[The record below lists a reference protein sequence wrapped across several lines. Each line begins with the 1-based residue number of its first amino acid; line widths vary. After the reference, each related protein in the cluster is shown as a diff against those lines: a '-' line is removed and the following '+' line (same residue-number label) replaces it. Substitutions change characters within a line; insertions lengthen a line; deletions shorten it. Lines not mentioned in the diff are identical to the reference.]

1 MSRQSTDTARP
12 NQLVMLRQFL
22 AEAHA
27 LGAAF
32 RLSGVDVL
40 VDSPA
45 PLPDPIQEALARR
58 RPCGL
63 LWAYLG
69 GAAQGAPALALAK
82 QLGITP
88 LLIMTAD
95 QAKFAVRQ
103 LILDMREYGGHLG
116 IDVET
121 APLPGFG
128 TPRPAIRLNQ
138 DGGVSAVQSAKDDD
152 RTALDP
158 HRSDIATLQLYAGGN
173 ACFVFR
179 GAALRLVA
187 SSHWLRRQCL
197 VAHNAAFELS
207 FLRRHPAIPQTY
219 AQTAGQLHCTM
230 QAAGLLTGLSFG
242 GGGGRSLATAAQ
254 NFLGIDVPK
263 GLQTSDWGA
272 RALSPGQLAYA
283 AMDAVV
289 AWRLWPIL
297 HEQLQEKDRI
307 AAYELQRG
315 AIPAVVAMERRGL
328 GFDPAEH
335 ARQTAVW
342 ADDLAQARQEYQA
355 ETGNSPP
362 TTAAELRKWLT
373 SVLSATRLD
382 RWPRTAK
389 TEELSTANKDLL
401 RLGDIPSARPVLK
414 MLSSAKLLSTFGPTL
429 REQVNPVTA
438 RIHTHYNLA
447 GTKAGRFSASHPNLQ
462 QLPSKRAPEFRR
474 CIVAAPGSVLI
485 GCDWNQVEVRA
496 AAWVSGD
503 PALTELY
510 RSGADLH
517 QENAA
522 IIAGVPLADVT
533 KEQRTAAKAVTFGA
547 LYGISATSMAGYA
560 FANYGVEMTVAEAQ
574 GALDAFFRRF
584 PRLARWRRE
593 NQDRCQTRGYI
604 AIGCGRVVEAAWE
617 PYGLS
622 FPQCCNLPIQGICAD
637 AMLRVITVVHR
648 RYIAAGI
655 RGGLVATVHDELL
668 AEVVEPD
675 AEQARDILQHTMV
688 EAFETTF
695 PGAPSNG
702 VAEAEIGRTWADLK

>member
-1 MSRQSTDTARP
+1 MSRQYAVQP

-40 VDSPA
+40 VASPE
-45 PLPDPIQEALARR
+45 PLPEPMQEALARR

-69 GAAQGAPALALAK
+69 GAAQSTPALALAK

-88 LLIMTAD
+88 LLIMTVD

-103 LILDMREYGGHLG
+103 LILDMREHGGHLG

-128 TPRPAIRLNQ
+128 KPRQAVRLNA
-138 DGGVSAVQSAKDDD
+138 DGGVSAVQPTKKDDTD

-158 HRSDIATLQLYAGGN
+158 HRADIATLQLYAGGN

-179 GAALRLVA
+179 GAAMRMVA
-187 SSHWLRRQCL
+187 TSHWLRRQRL
-197 VAHNAAFELS
+197 IAHNATFELS
-207 FLRRHPAIPQTY
+207 FLQRYPMARTY
-219 AQTAGQLHCTM
+219 AQAGGQLHCTM

-315 AIPAVVAMERRGL
+315 AIPAVVAMELRGL

-335 ARQTAVW
+335 AKQTAVW
-342 ADDLAQARQEYQA
+342 ADDLAQARQTYQA

-362 TTAAELRKWLT
+362 TTPAELRKWLT
-373 SVLSATRLD
+373 SVLSAARLD

-389 TEELSTANKDLL
+389 TGELSTANKDLL
-401 RLGDIPSARPVLK
+401 RLGDIPSARPVLT
-414 MLSSAKLLSTFGPTL
+414 MLAAAKLLSTFGPTL
-429 REQVNPVTA
+429 RDQVNPVTD
-438 RIHTHYNLA
+438 RIHTNYNLA

-462 QLPSKRAPEFRR
+462 QLPSKRAPAFRR
-474 CIVAAPGSVLI
+474 CIVAAPGNVLI

-510 RSGADLH
+510 RAGADLH

-522 IIAGVPLADVT
+522 IIAGVPLAEVT
-533 KEQRTAAKAVTFGA
+533 KEQRSAAKAVTFGA
-547 LYGISATSMAGYA
+547 LYGIGATSMAGYA
-560 FANYGVEMTVAEAQ
+560 FANYGVEMTVVEAQ
-574 GALDAFFRRF
+574 GALNAFFRRF

-617 PYGLS
+617 TSGLS

-637 AMLRVITVVHR
+637 AMLRAITMVHR
-648 RYIAAGI
+648 RYLTAGI

-668 AEVVEPD
+668 AEVVEAD
-675 AEQARDILQHTMV
+675 ADQARDILQNTMI
-688 EAFETTF
+688 EAFQTTF

-702 VAEAEIGRTWADLK
+702 VAEAAIGRTWADLK